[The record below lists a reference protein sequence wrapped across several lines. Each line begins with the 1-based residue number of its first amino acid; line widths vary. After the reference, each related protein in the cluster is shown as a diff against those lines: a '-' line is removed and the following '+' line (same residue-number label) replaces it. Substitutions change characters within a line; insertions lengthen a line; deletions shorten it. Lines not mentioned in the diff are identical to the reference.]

1 MRKYFLWSA
10 LIFFMAAG
18 FGWLQ
23 QMDLIWKMGLILG
36 FSSIAIGVG
45 HLKVLSG
52 YQYTF
57 WIITAVSAG
66 LLYPEVFLH
75 IGSFDLRNKW
85 LILTIIQMVMFGM
98 GTQMSI
104 KDFTGIRKSGKGV
117 LIGLLGHF
125 TIMPLMGFIIAKT
138 FHFEPEIAAGI
149 ILIGSCSSGLASN
162 VMTYIAKGNLVLS
175 VTVTAMST
183 LAAPIMTPFLMKIFA
198 GTLVEVKFF
207 NMMMEIIKIV
217 LVPLVAAMV
226 HDVLKTSGIAVQRKI
241 MYVSILSALWLSI
254 VLFFGDS
261 FGLAADSVVGHIVEI
276 VNFLCGAFIVGS
288 LYHLLY
294 RLCPTIDRFMPYFS
308 MFGIIYFTLVTTA
321 AGRDNL
327 IQIGFLL
334 FLASI
339 LHNGAGYFFGY
350 WLSRASGLDKKSS
363 QTIAFEVGLQNGGMA
378 SGLAGSMGKLATLG
392 LASAVFS
399 PWMNVSGSL
408 LANYWRKKGDKE
420 EAVSLFGCPDSFHLS
435 ADKKNEAPSSPDADW
450 SN

>member
-1 MRKYFLWSA
+1 MRKYFLCA
-10 LIFFMAAG
+10 APIFFIVAG

-23 QMDLIWKMGLILG
+23 QTEIIWKLGLILG
-36 FSSIAIGVG
+36 FSSIAIGAG
-45 HLKVLSG
+45 HVKIISG

-57 WIITAVSAG
+57 WIITAVCAG
-66 LLYPEVFLH
+66 LIYPDFFLH
-75 IGSFDLRNKW
+75 VGSFDMRNKW
-85 LILTIIQMVMFGM
+85 LILIIIQLVMFGM

-104 KDFTGIRKSGKGV
+104 EDFTGIRKSGKGV

-125 TIMPLMGFIIAKT
+125 TIMPVMGFVIAKT
-138 FHFEPEIAAGI
+138 FAFEPEIAAGI

-198 GTLVEVKFF
+198 GTLVEVHFF

-217 LVPLVAAMV
+217 LVPLAAAMI
-226 HDVLKTSGIAVQRKI
+226 HDILKNYGTVAKRRIYVLTIISTIWLVVVIFLQGSLVIGEDT
-241 MYVSILSALWLSI
+241 ALAH
-254 VLFFGDS
+254 VL
-261 FGLAADSVVGHIVEI
+261 EI
-276 VNFLCGAFIVGS
+276 VNFICGAFVVGV

-294 RLCPTIDRFMPYFS
+294 KIYPKIDAIMPYFS

-334 FLASI
+334 FLASV

-350 WLSRASGLDKKSS
+350 WLSRLSGLDKKSS

-378 SGLAGSMGKLATLG
+378 SGLAGSMGKLATVG

-408 LANYWRKKGDKE
+408 LANYWRKIGNPEDE
-420 EAVSLFGCPDSFHLS
+420 TTLDTH
-435 ADKKNEAPSSPDADW
+435 
-450 SN
+450 

>member
-1 MRKYFLWSA
+1 MRKYFLWA
-10 LIFFMAAG
+10 APIFFIVAG
-18 FGWLQ
+18 LGWLQ
-23 QMDLIWKMGLILG
+23 QTELISKLGLIFG

-57 WIITAVSAG
+57 WIITAVCSG
-66 LLYPEVFLH
+66 LLYPDFFLH
-75 IGSFDLRNKW
+75 VGSFDMRNKW
-85 LILTIIQMVMFGM
+85 LILIIIQMVMFGM

-104 KDFTGIRKSGKGV
+104 EDFTGIRKSGKGV

-125 TIMPLMGFIIAKT
+125 TIMPIMGFLIAKT
-138 FHFEPEIAAGI
+138 FAFEPEVAAGI

-198 GTLVEVKFF
+198 GTMVEVQFF

-217 LVPLVAAMV
+217 LVPLAAAMI
-226 HDVLKTSGIAVQRKI
+226 HDILKNYGSVAKKRIYVLTIFSTF
-241 MYVSILSALWLSI
+241 WLGVFI
-254 VLFFGDS
+254 FFRNS
-261 FGLAADSVVGHIVEI
+261 FPIVEGSTEAHI
-276 VNFLCGAFIVGS
+276 LEIINFSCGAFVVGT

-294 RLCPTIDRFMPYFS
+294 KAFTKIDVIMPYFS

-334 FLASI
+334 FLASV

-350 WLSRASGLDKKSS
+350 WLSRLSGLDKKSS

-378 SGLAGSMGKLATLG
+378 SGLAGAMGKLATVG

-408 LANYWRKKGDKE
+408 LANYWRK
-420 EAVSLFGCPDSFHLS
+420 
-435 ADKKNEAPSSPDADW
+435 
-450 SN
+450 

>member
-1 MRKYFLWSA
+1 MRKYFLWA
-10 LIFFMAAG
+10 APLFFIVAG
-18 FGWLQ
+18 LGWLQ
-23 QMDLIWKMGLILG
+23 QMDIIWKLGLILG

-57 WIITAVSAG
+57 WIITAVCAG
-66 LLYPEVFLH
+66 LLYPEFFLH
-75 IGSFDLRNKW
+75 VGSFDMRNKW
-85 LILTIIQMVMFGM
+85 LILIVIQMVMFGM

-104 KDFTGIRKSGKGV
+104 EDFTGIRKSGKGV

-125 TIMPLMGFIIAKT
+125 TIMPIMGFIIAKT
-138 FHFEPEIAAGI
+138 FGFEPEIAAGI

-198 GTLVEVKFF
+198 GTLVEVHFF

-226 HDVLKTSGIAVQRKI
+226 HDVLKNYGSGAQRKI
-241 MYVSILSALWLSI
+241 VVLTILSTVWLGI
-254 VLFFGDS
+254 VFLFGHSFEFADDS
-261 FGLAADSVVGHIVEI
+261 SAAHLLEI
-276 VNFLCGAFIVGS
+276 VNFSCGAFIVGS
-288 LYHLLY
+288 LYHVLY
-294 RLCPTIDRFMPYFS
+294 KVYPKIDAIMPYFS

-334 FLASI
+334 FLASV

-392 LASAVFS
+392 LAAAVFS

-420 EAVSLFGCPDSFHLS
+420 EVGS
-435 ADKKNEAPSSPDADW
+435 
-450 SN
+450 

>member
-1 MRKYFLWSA
+1 MRKYFLLLA
-10 LIFFMAAG
+10 PIFFILVM

-23 QMDLIWKMGLILG
+23 QIDILWKIGLIFG
-36 FSSIAIGVG
+36 FSSIAIGAG
-45 HLKVLSG
+45 HLKILSG

-57 WIITAVSAG
+57 WIITAVCAG
-66 LLYPEVFLH
+66 LIYPDFFLH
-75 IGSFDLRNKW
+75 VGSFDMRNKW
-85 LILTIIQMVMFGM
+85 LILIIIQMVMFGM

-104 KDFTGIRKSGKGV
+104 EDFTGIRKSGKGV

-125 TIMPLMGFIIAKT
+125 TIMPVMGFLIAKT
-138 FHFEPEIAAGI
+138 FGFEPEIAAGI

-198 GTLVEVKFF
+198 GTMVEVQFF

-217 LVPLVAAMV
+217 LVPLMAAMI
-226 HDVLKTSGIAVQRKI
+226 HDILKNYGETARKRI
-241 MYVSILSALWLSI
+241 YFLTTLSAIWLVV
-254 VLFFGDS
+254 VLFGNFFTIADDS
-261 FGLAADSVVGHIVEI
+261 TAAHVLEI
-276 VNFLCGAFIVGS
+276 VNFSCGAFVVGT

-294 RLCPTIDRFMPYFS
+294 KAYSKIDLIMPYFS

-350 WLSRASGLDKKSS
+350 WFSRISGLDKKSS

-378 SGLAGSMGKLATLG
+378 SGLAGAMGKLATVG

-408 LANYWRKKGDKE
+408 LANYWRKKGNE
-420 EAVSLFGCPDSFHLS
+420 EETEITAVI
-435 ADKKNEAPSSPDADW
+435 N
-450 SN
+450 

>member
-1 MRKYFLWSA
+1 MRKYFVWA
-10 LIFFMAAG
+10 VPIFFIAAA

-23 QMDLIWKMGLILG
+23 QIDIIWKLGLLFG
-36 FSSIAIGVG
+36 FSSIAIGAG

-57 WIITAVSAG
+57 WIITAVCAG
-66 LLYPEVFLH
+66 LLYPEFFLH
-75 IGSFDLRNKW
+75 VGSFDMRNKW
-85 LILTIIQMVMFGM
+85 LILIIIQMVMFGM

-104 KDFTGIRKSGKGV
+104 EDFTGIRKSGKGV

-125 TIMPLMGFIIAKT
+125 TIMPIMGFLIAKT
-138 FHFEPEIAAGI
+138 FGFEPEIAAGI

-198 GTLVEVKFF
+198 GTMVEVHFF

-217 LVPLVAAMV
+217 LVPLAAAMI
-226 HDVLKTSGIAVQRKI
+226 HDILKNYGNLAKKRIYILT
-241 MYVSILSALWLSI
+241 ILSAAWLAI
-254 VLFFGDS
+254 VLFFGNSFAIAEDS
-261 FGLAADSVVGHIVEI
+261 TASHILEI
-276 VNFLCGAFIVGS
+276 INFTCGAFIVGT

-294 RLCPTIDRFMPYFS
+294 KVYPKIDAIMPYFS

-334 FLASI
+334 FLASV

-350 WLSRASGLDKKSS
+350 WLSRLSGLDKKSS

-408 LANYWRKKGDKE
+408 LANYWRKKGE
-420 EAVSLFGCPDSFHLS
+420 EEEVIS
-435 ADKKNEAPSSPDADW
+435 
-450 SN
+450 

>member
-1 MRKYFLWSA
+1 MRKYFLWA
-10 LIFFMAAG
+10 APIFFIVAG
-18 FGWLQ
+18 LGWLQ
-23 QMDLIWKMGLILG
+23 QMDIIWKLGLIFG

-45 HLKVLSG
+45 HIKILSG

-57 WIITAVSAG
+57 WIITAVCAG
-66 LLYPEVFLH
+66 LIYPEFFLH
-75 IGSFDLRNKW
+75 VGSFDMRNKW
-85 LILTIIQMVMFGM
+85 LILIIIQMVMFGM
-98 GTQMSI
+98 GIQMSI
-104 KDFTGIRKSGKGV
+104 EDFTGIRKSGKGV

-125 TIMPLMGFIIAKT
+125 TIMPIMGFLISKT
-138 FHFEPEIAAGI
+138 FGFEPEIAAGI

-198 GTLVEVKFF
+198 GTLVEVHFF

-217 LVPLVAAMV
+217 LVPLAAAMI
-226 HDVLKTSGIAVQRKI
+226 HDILKTYGSVAKRRIYVLTAISTIWLGII
-241 MYVSILSALWLSI
+241 I
-254 VLFFGDS
+254 FFGDAFPIAKDTSASHILEIIS
-261 FGLAADSVVGHIVEI
+261 FT
-276 VNFLCGAFIVGS
+276 CGAFIVGV
-288 LYHLLY
+288 LYHWLY
-294 RLCPTIDRFMPYFS
+294 KAYPKIDAIMPYFS

-334 FLASI
+334 FLASV

-350 WLSRASGLDKKSS
+350 WLSRLSGLDKKSS

-408 LANYWRKKGDKE
+408 LANYWRKKGNDE
-420 EAVSLFGCPDSFHLS
+420 ETEVVPDTI
-435 ADKKNEAPSSPDADW
+435 
-450 SN
+450 

>member
-1 MRKYFLWSA
+1 MRKFFLWASPVLFILA
-10 LIFFMAAG
+10 GISWILDIDTVWKISFIAA
-18 FGWLQ
+18 
-23 QMDLIWKMGLILG
+23 
-36 FSSIAIGVG
+36 FSSMAIGIG
-45 HLKVLSG
+45 HSKLLSG

-57 WIITAVSAG
+57 WILTAVCAG
-66 LLYPEVFLH
+66 LIYPQTFLH
-75 IGSFDLRNKW
+75 LGSIDLRNKW
-85 LILTIIQMVMFGM
+85 LILIIIQLVMFGM

-104 KDFTGIRKSGKGV
+104 EDFTGIRKSGKGV

-125 TIMPLMGFIIAKT
+125 TIMPITGFILAKT
-138 FHFEPEIAAGI
+138 FNFEPEIAAGI

-175 VTVTAMST
+175 VTVTAIST

-198 GTLVEVKFF
+198 GTMVEVKFF

-217 LVPLVAAMV
+217 LVPLSAAMI
-226 HDVLKTSGIAVQRKI
+226 HDILKNYGPTAQKRIN
-241 MYVSILSALWLSI
+241 YLSILSAIWLAI
-254 VLFFGDS
+254 LFFFSQS
-261 FGLAADSVVGHIVEI
+261 FTYESESTMGIIVEI
-276 VNFLCGAFIVGS
+276 SAFIAGAFLVGKG
-288 LYHLLY
+288 YHLIY
-294 RLCPTIDRFMPYFS
+294 KFYPKIDSLMPYFS

-334 FLASI
+334 FLVAI

-350 WLSRASGLDKKSS
+350 YLSRICGLDKDSS
-363 QTIAFEVGLQNGGMA
+363 RTIAFEVGLQNGGMA

-408 LANYWRKKGDKE
+408 LANYWRKKADTE
-420 EAVSLFGCPDSFHLS
+420 EE
-435 ADKKNEAPSSPDADW
+435 KKQTTLCSS
-450 SN
+450 

>member
-1 MRKYFLWSA
+1 MRKYFLWA
-10 LIFFMAAG
+10 APIFFIVAG

-23 QMDLIWKMGLILG
+23 QTEIIWKLGLILG
-36 FSSIAIGVG
+36 FSSIAIGAG
-45 HLKVLSG
+45 HVKIISG

-57 WIITAVSAG
+57 WIITAVCAG
-66 LLYPEVFLH
+66 LIYPDFFLH
-75 IGSFDLRNKW
+75 VGSFDMRNKW
-85 LILTIIQMVMFGM
+85 LILIIIQLVMFGM

-104 KDFTGIRKSGKGV
+104 EDFTGIRKSGKGV

-125 TIMPLMGFIIAKT
+125 TIMPVMGFVIAKT
-138 FHFEPEIAAGI
+138 FAFEPEIAAGI

-198 GTLVEVKFF
+198 GTLVEVHFF

-217 LVPLVAAMV
+217 LVPLAAAMI
-226 HDVLKTSGIAVQRKI
+226 HDILKNYGTVAKRRIYVLTIISTIWLVVVIFLQGSLAIGEDT
-241 MYVSILSALWLSI
+241 ALAH
-254 VLFFGDS
+254 VL
-261 FGLAADSVVGHIVEI
+261 EI
-276 VNFLCGAFIVGS
+276 VNFICGAFVVGV

-294 RLCPTIDRFMPYFS
+294 KIYPKIDAIMPYFS

-334 FLASI
+334 FLASV

-350 WLSRASGLDKKSS
+350 WLSRLSGLDKKSS

-378 SGLAGSMGKLATLG
+378 SGLAGSMGKLATVG

-408 LANYWRKKGDKE
+408 LANYWRKIGNPEDE
-420 EAVSLFGCPDSFHLS
+420 TNPDTH
-435 ADKKNEAPSSPDADW
+435 
-450 SN
+450 

>member
-1 MRKYFLWSA
+1 MRKYFLW
-10 LIFFMAAG
+10 AAPILFIVAG
-18 FGWLQ
+18 LGWLQ
-23 QMDLIWKMGLILG
+23 QIDLLWKMGLILG
-36 FSSIAIGVG
+36 FSSIAVGVG

-57 WIITAVSAG
+57 WIITAVASG
-66 LLYPEVFLH
+66 LIFPQFFLH
-75 IGSFDLRNKW
+75 VGSFDMRNKW
-85 LILTIIQMVMFGM
+85 LILIIIQMVMFGM

-104 KDFTGIRKSGKGV
+104 EDFTGIRKSGRGV

-125 TIMPLMGFIIAKT
+125 TIMPIMGFLIAKT
-138 FHFEPEIAAGI
+138 FGFEPEIAAGI

-198 GTLVEVKFF
+198 GTLVEVHFF

-226 HDVLKTSGIAVQRKI
+226 HDVLKTYGIVAQRRI
-241 MYVSILSALWLSI
+241 VVLTILSTLWLGI
-254 VLFFGDS
+254 VFVFGNS
-261 FGLAADSVVGHIVEI
+261 FGITEDSTAAHILEI

-294 RLCPTIDRFMPYFS
+294 KVYPKIDAVMPYFS

-334 FLASI
+334 FLASV

-350 WLSRASGLDKKSS
+350 WLSRASGLDKKSC

-420 EAVSLFGCPDSFHLS
+420 EAV
-435 ADKKNEAPSSPDADW
+435 AVVYKAEA
-450 SN
+450 N